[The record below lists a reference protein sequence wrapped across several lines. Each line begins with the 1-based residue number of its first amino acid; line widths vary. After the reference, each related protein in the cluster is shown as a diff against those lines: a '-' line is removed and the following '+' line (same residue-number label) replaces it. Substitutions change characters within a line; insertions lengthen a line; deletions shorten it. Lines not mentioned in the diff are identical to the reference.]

1 MSYNDFLDKLKKY
14 TPYELIA
21 ADKICSLKFVSVSGI
36 CKNYKYDF
44 MTSDNIKYEVK
55 TDVMSLKTSNIFIE
69 FMGYG
74 KPSGIATTEAN
85 FYIINDTINYY
96 LISVIKLKQ
105 LVKNTRILNTKDG
118 LTSGFIISIKTLTE
132 NSKII

>member
-1 MSYNDFLDKLKKY
+1 MSYNDFLNNLKKY
-14 TPYELIA
+14 TPFELVA
-21 ADKICSLKFVSVSGI
+21 ADKICCLNFVSVSGI
-36 CKNYKYDF
+36 CKNYTYDF

-55 TDVMSLKTSNIFIE
+55 TDVMSLKTGNIFIE

-85 FYIINDTINYY
+85 FYIINDTVNYY
-96 LISVIKLKQ
+96 MISVLKLKE

-118 LTSGFIISIKTLTE
+118 LTSGFIITIKTLRE

>member
-21 ADKICSLKFVSVSGI
+21 ADKICLLKFVSISGI

-55 TDVMSLKTSNIFIE
+55 TDVMSLKTGNIFIE
-69 FMGYG
+69 FLGYG

-85 FYIINDTINYY
+85 FYIINDTVNYY
-96 LISVIKLKQ
+96 LIETIKLKE

-118 LTSGFIISIKTLTE
+118 LTSGFIITTKTLKD

>member
-1 MSYNDFLDKLKKY
+1 MSYNDFLNKLKKY

-21 ADKICSLKFVSVSGI
+21 ADKICLLKFVSVSGI

-55 TDVMSLKTSNIFIE
+55 TDIMSLKTDNIFIE

-85 FYIINDTINYY
+85 FYIINDTVNYY
-96 LISVIKLKQ
+96 MISVIKLKQ

-118 LTSGFIISIKTLTE
+118 LTSEFIISIKTLKE